1 MALTI
6 GGRTFSPP
14 DQQMTAAQ
22 DNYLMGYLYRVGVME
37 IVSDPRLGSDEKN
50 KQLLINI
57 MLSGDASNIL
67 AALVT
72 ETGKTWTMKDANA
85 NAAMFG
91 DIVDE
96 QEKALMRNALVGF
109 VAAFFRSGEVSS
121 PTSPKFSAE
130 EEEVPATANE
140 EAATSGILV

>member
-14 DQQMTAAQ
+14 DQAITAAQ

-37 IVSDPRLGSDEKN
+37 IVTDPRLGSDEKN

-67 AALVT
+67 AAMLT

-85 NAAMFG
+85 NAVMFG
-91 DIVDE
+91 NVVDE
-96 QEKALMRNALVGF
+96 EEKTLMRNALVGF
-109 VAAFFRSGEVSS
+109 VTSFFRSGEPSS
-121 PTSPKFSAE
+121 KTSPRSSVE
-130 EEEVPATANE
+130 GEEVPATANE